1 VALVKCIGIPIYP
14 HPLANWWFQPLW
26 KI

>member
-14 HPLANWWFQPLW
+14 HPLANWWFQPL
-26 KI
+26 